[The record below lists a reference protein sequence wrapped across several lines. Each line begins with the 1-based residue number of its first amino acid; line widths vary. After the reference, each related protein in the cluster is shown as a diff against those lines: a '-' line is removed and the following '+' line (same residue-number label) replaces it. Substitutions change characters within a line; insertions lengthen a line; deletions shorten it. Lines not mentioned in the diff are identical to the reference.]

1 MHQQKEQTPFESNDS
16 MCLAYGREVKELLAS
31 SAPADMADHL
41 WEVYTG
47 FVHFEN
53 EAGYNP
59 RQVDIFLTFRELV
72 HFCQR
77 IDRMRC
83 AG

>member
-1 MHQQKEQTPFESNDS
+1 MNQQTQSTPLESDDS
-16 MCLAYGREVKELLAS
+16 MCLAYGREVKELLEMS
-31 SAPADMADHL
+31 TPAEMAEHL
-41 WEVYTG
+41 WEVYSG
-47 FVHFEN
+47 FVLFEK

-59 RQVDIFLTFRELV
+59 RQTDIFLTFRELV

-77 IDRMRC
+77 IERMSF